1 MQFHADFNAM
11 DSPDGSESSSSEQ
24 GEEPQL
30 LPIADLTAS
39 TQQPAPANLP
49 MLHQTP
55 ERKPALHIHTPVPE
69 MAFAPPSFFD
79 AAAETEAAPIDIAK
93 EPSTGMASYWS
104 SSPQF
109 GPDGS
114 PTSTLS
120 SSKVST
126 IDALSRPLTPS
137 SLIIVSHNAGYT
149 APLLQPHPYI
159 ALPPAPLSDA
169 PSKWQP
175 DTTKKVKDVSH
186 WLQQSYQANQF
197 SLPYSTEY
205 GSYGDDSME
214 ESCGWMTPSALGFYP
229 GWDTK
234 APMNFNQLFS
244 GVTSESFSSTA
255 SPHQLLGRPL
265 TPFPGFASPGADYC
279 FAAPA

>member
-1 MQFHADFNAM
+1 MAVRAALLNKEKSLSSFQLPTLLPLSNSQSRPTCQCFIRLQKENQLFTSTHPFQKWHSLRLAFSM
-11 DSPDGSESSSSEQ
+11 PLPRQRQLPSISPRNLPQEWHPTGPALPNSALMVPQLQHYPALRSPPLTRSLDHSHLPPSSSSA
-24 GEEPQL
+24 
-30 LPIADLTAS
+30 IMVDT
-39 TQQPAPANLP
+39 
-49 MLHQTP
+49 
-55 ERKPALHIHTPVPE
+55 
-69 MAFAPPSFFD
+69 
-79 AAAETEAAPIDIAK
+79 
-93 EPSTGMASYWS
+93 
-104 SSPQF
+104 
-109 GPDGS
+109 
-114 PTSTLS
+114 
-120 SSKVST
+120 
-126 IDALSRPLTPS
+126 
-137 SLIIVSHNAGYT
+137 
-149 APLLQPHPYI
+149 PHPFYSHI
-159 ALPPAPLSDA
+159 RTSLSHPPPLSDA

-175 DTTKKVKDVSH
+175 DTTKEVKDVSH

-234 APMNFNQLFS
+234 VPMNFNQLFS